1 MNGFSVYTLYIVHMN
16 YDVILQQQLGSTYTT
31 EVQLN
36 ESTYTTE
43 VQMNENAY
51 TTEAYG
57 QYLRA
62 TSLGCP

>member
-1 MNGFSVYTLYIVHMN
+1 MN

-31 EVQLN
+31 EVQVNECTYTIEVQLN
-36 ESTYTTE
+36 ESTYMTE
-43 VQMNENAY
+43 VRMNENAY

-62 TSLGCP
+62 MSLGCP